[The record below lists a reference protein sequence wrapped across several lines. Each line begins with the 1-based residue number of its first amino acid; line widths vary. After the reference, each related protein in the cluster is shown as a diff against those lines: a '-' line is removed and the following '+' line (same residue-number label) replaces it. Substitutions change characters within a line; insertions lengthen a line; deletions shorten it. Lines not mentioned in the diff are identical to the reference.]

1 MPKDTEAW
9 STQDGFRSNVL
20 SWSLCTWT
28 LYWAEAYEHD
38 DSAAQRVAVREMRR
52 NADHDAAIGMN
63 VESIEWTRAL
73 ADQAAAGRPDD
84 DMDDWNQ
91 NSCGDIEKADR

>member
-63 VESIEWTRAL
+63 VESIEW
-73 ADQAAAGRPDD
+73 DPSAGRSGRGGASGRRYGRLEPEQL
-84 DMDDWNQ
+84 W
-91 NSCGDIEKADR
+91 